1 MRIVMLGA
9 PGAGKGT
16 QAEKISKKF
25 DIPHVSTGDILRKEI
40 KNETELGLK
49 AKSFVESGKL
59 VTDELVIE
67 IIKNFIQG
75 DSAEKGFLMDGFP
88 RNLVQ
93 AKKFAE
99 MLEEI
104 GLKLDHVINIAV
116 DNNEIINR
124 LGMRRT
130 CRKCQKITSV
140 AECNNGG
147 LCPECGGEL
156 IIRKDDEGD
165 IIRHRLE
172 VYEKE
177 TQPLIEYYSKSEVF
191 TVIDGLG
198 TAGEVTE
205 RILKDL

>member
-1 MRIVMLGA
+1 MLGA

-75 DSAEKGFLMDGFP
+75 DSAENGFLMDGFP

-99 MLEEI
+99 MLEEM
-104 GLKLDHVINIAV
+104 GLRLDHVINIVV

-140 AECNNGG
+140 AECNNGE
-147 LCPECGGEL
+147 LCPDCGGEL

-177 TQPLIEYYSKSEVF
+177 TQPLIEYYSKSGVF

>member
-177 TQPLIEYYSKSEVF
+177 TQPLIEYYSKSGVF

>member
-1 MRIVMLGA
+1 MLGA

-16 QAEKISKKF
+16 QAKKISEKF

-40 KNETELGLK
+40 KNETELGLE

-75 DSAEKGFLMDGFP
+75 DSAENGFLMDGFP
-88 RNLVQ
+88 RNLAQ
-93 AKKFAE
+93 AKKFTE

-104 GLKLDHVINIAV
+104 ELKLDHVINIDV
-116 DNNEIINR
+116 DNSEIINR

-130 CRKCQKITSV
+130 CKECQKITSV
-140 AECNNGG
+140 AECSNGVS
-147 LCPECGGEL
+147 CPECGGEL
-156 IIRKDDEGD
+156 FIRKDDEKEV
-165 IIRHRLE
+165 IAHRLE

-177 TQPLIEYYSKSEVF
+177 TQPLIEYYSESGILID
-191 TVIDGLG
+191 IDGLG
-198 TAGEVTE
+198 TEEEVTE
-205 RILKDL
+205 RILKSL

>member
-1 MRIVMLGA
+1 MLGA

-16 QAEKISKKF
+16 QAKKISEKF

-40 KNETELGLK
+40 KNETELGLE

-75 DSAEKGFLMDGFP
+75 DSAENGFLIDGFP
-88 RNLVQ
+88 RNLAQ

-104 GLKLDHVINIAV
+104 ELKLDHVINIAV
-116 DNNEIINR
+116 DNSEIINR

-130 CRKCQKITSV
+130 CKECQKITSV
-140 AECNNGG
+140 AESSNGAS
-147 LCPECGGEL
+147 CPECGGEL
-156 IIRKDDEGD
+156 FIRKDDEEEV
-165 IIRHRLE
+165 IVHRLE
-172 VYEKE
+172 IYEKE
-177 TQPLIEYYSKSEVF
+177 TQPLIEYYSKSGVL
-191 TVIDGLG
+191 TDINGLG
-198 TAGEVTE
+198 TEEEVTE
-205 RILKDL
+205 RILKSL

>member
-1 MRIVMLGA
+1 MLGA

-16 QAEKISKKF
+16 QAKKISKKF
-25 DIPHVSTGDILRKEI
+25 NIPHVSTGDILRKEI
-40 KNETELGLK
+40 KDETELGLE
-49 AKSFVESGKL
+49 AKSFVENGKL

-75 DSAEKGFLMDGFP
+75 DSAENGFLMDGFP

-116 DNNEIINR
+116 DNSEIINR

-130 CRKCQKITSV
+130 CKECQKITSV
-140 AECNNGG
+140 AESSNGVS
-147 LCPECGGEL
+147 CPGCGGDL
-156 IIRKDDEGD
+156 FIRKDDEEGV
-165 IIRHRLE
+165 IAHRLK

-177 TQPLIEYYSKSEVF
+177 TQPLIEYYSKNGVL
-191 TVIDGLG
+191 TDIDGLG
-198 TAGEVTE
+198 AEEEVTE
-205 RILKDL
+205 RILKSL

>member
-16 QAEKISKKF
+16 QAKKISKKF

-40 KNETELGLK
+40 KDETELGLE

-88 RNLVQ
+88 RNLAQ
-93 AKKFAE
+93 GEKFAE

-104 GLKLDHVINIAV
+104 GLKLDHVINIDV
-116 DNNEIINR
+116 DSSEIINR

-140 AECNNGG
+140 TDSNNGKA
-147 LCPECGGEL
+147 CPECGGEL
-156 IIRKDDEGD
+156 FIREDDEEEV
-165 IIRHRLE
+165 IRHRLE
-172 VYEKE
+172 IYEKE
-177 TQPLIEYYSKSEVF
+177 TQPLIEYYSKRGVL
-191 TVIDGLG
+191 TDIDGLG
-198 TAGEVTE
+198 TEEEVTE
-205 RILKDL
+205 RILKNL

>member
-1 MRIVMLGA
+1 MLGA

-16 QAEKISKKF
+16 QAKKISEKF

-40 KNETELGLK
+40 KNETELGLE

-75 DSAEKGFLMDGFP
+75 DSAENGFLMDGFP
-88 RNLVQ
+88 RNLAQ

-104 GLKLDHVINIAV
+104 ELKLDHVINIDV
-116 DNNEIINR
+116 DNSEIINR

-130 CRKCQKITSV
+130 CKECQKITSV
-140 AECNNGG
+140 AESSKGVS
-147 LCPECGGEL
+147 CPECGGEL
-156 IIRKDDEGD
+156 FIRKDDEKEV
-165 IIRHRLE
+165 IAHRLE

-177 TQPLIEYYSKSEVF
+177 TQPLIEYYSESGILID
-191 TVIDGLG
+191 IDGLG
-198 TAGEVTE
+198 TEEEVTE
-205 RILKDL
+205 RILKSL

>member
-1 MRIVMLGA
+1 MLGA

-16 QAEKISKKF
+16 QAKKISEKF
-25 DIPHVSTGDILRKEI
+25 NIPHVSTGDILRKEI
-40 KNETELGLK
+40 KNETELGLE

-75 DSAEKGFLMDGFP
+75 DSAENGFLMDGFP

-116 DNNEIINR
+116 DSSEIINR
-124 LGMRRT
+124 LSMRRT
-130 CRKCQKITSV
+130 CKKCQKITSV
-140 AECNNGG
+140 AEASNGT

-156 IIRKDDEGD
+156 FIRKDDEEEV
-165 IIRHRLE
+165 IIHRLD
-172 VYEKE
+172 VYKKE
-177 TQPLIEYYSKSEVF
+177 TQPLIEYYSKSGVLAD
-191 TVIDGLG
+191 IDGLG
-198 TAGEVTE
+198 TEEEVTE
-205 RILKDL
+205 RILKSL

>member
-1 MRIVMLGA
+1 MLGA

-16 QAEKISKKF
+16 QAKKISEKF

-40 KNETELGLK
+40 KNETELGLE

-75 DSAEKGFLMDGFP
+75 DSAENGFLMDGFP
-88 RNLVQ
+88 RNLAQ

-104 GLKLDHVINIAV
+104 ELKLDHVINIAV
-116 DNNEIINR
+116 DNSEIINR

-130 CRKCQKITSV
+130 CKECQKITSV
-140 AECNNGG
+140 VKIVRNLCN
-147 LCPECGGEL
+147 
-156 IIRKDDEGD
+156 R
-165 IIRHRLE
+165 
-172 VYEKE
+172 
-177 TQPLIEYYSKSEVF
+177 
-191 TVIDGLG
+191 
-198 TAGEVTE
+198 
-205 RILKDL
+205 

>member
-1 MRIVMLGA
+1 MLGA

-40 KNETELGLK
+40 KNKTELGLK

-75 DSAEKGFLMDGFP
+75 DSAENGFLMDGFP
-88 RNLVQ
+88 RNMVQ

-140 AECNNGG
+140 AKCNNGE
-147 LCPECGGEL
+147 LCPDCGGEL

-177 TQPLIEYYSKSEVF
+177 TQPLIEYYSKSGVF

-205 RILKDL
+205 RILKSL

>member
-1 MRIVMLGA
+1 MRIIMLGA

-16 QAEKISKKF
+16 QAKKISEKF
-25 DIPHVSTGDILRKEI
+25 NIQYISTGDILRREI
-40 KNETELGLK
+40 EQETELGLK

-93 AKKFAE
+93 AKKFTE

-104 GLKLDHVINIAV
+104 GMKLDHVINIAV
-116 DNNEIINR
+116 DSSEITDR
-124 LGMRRT
+124 LSKRRT
-130 CRKCQKITSV
+130 CRKCHRATSI
-140 AECNNGG
+140 AIGNNGG
-147 LCPECGGEL
+147 ICPECGGEL
-156 IIRKDDEGD
+156 FKRKDDTEEV
-165 IIRHRLE
+165 IMHRLE

-177 TQPLIEYYSKSEVF
+177 TRPLTEYYNESGILINIEGS
-191 TVIDGLG
+191 G
-198 TAGEVTE
+198 TEEEVTE
-205 RILKDL
+205 KILKDL

>member
-1 MRIVMLGA
+1 MLGA

-16 QAEKISKKF
+16 QAKKISKKF
-25 DIPHVSTGDILRKEI
+25 NIPHVSTGDILRKEI
-40 KNETELGLK
+40 KDETELGLE
-49 AKSFVESGKL
+49 AKSFVENGKL

-75 DSAEKGFLMDGFP
+75 DSAENGFLMDGFP

-93 AKKFAE
+93 AKKFTE

-116 DNNEIINR
+116 DNSEIINR

-130 CRKCQKITSV
+130 CKECQKITSV
-140 AECNNGG
+140 TESSNGTS
-147 LCPECGGEL
+147 CPECGGEL
-156 IIRKDDEGD
+156 FIRKDDEEEV
-165 IIRHRLE
+165 IAHRLE

-177 TQPLIEYYSKSEVF
+177 TQPLIEYYSKNGVL
-191 TVIDGLG
+191 TDIDGLG
-198 TAGEVTE
+198 AEEEVTE
-205 RILKDL
+205 RILKSL